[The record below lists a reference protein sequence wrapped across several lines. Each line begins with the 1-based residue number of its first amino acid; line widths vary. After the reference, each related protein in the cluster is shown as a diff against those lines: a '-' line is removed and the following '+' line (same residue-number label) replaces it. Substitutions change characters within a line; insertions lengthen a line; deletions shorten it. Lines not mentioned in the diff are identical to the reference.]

1 MYLTQGLH
9 RSLQQNPDRTAT
21 SFRGR
26 RRTFRELADRVARLA
41 AALRELGMA
50 EGDRVGMLA
59 LNSDRYLEYVMGV
72 WWGGGVLNPVNIRW
86 SAAEIAWSLDD
97 CETRILIVDDHFV
110 ETGAEL
116 GQLVRTAPV
125 LIHAGEG
132 VTPPGMLSFEA
143 LIAAAAPMPDT
154 GRGGADLACV
164 MYTGGTTGFPKGVMQ
179 THLNMW
185 ASSLMRIAESAP
197 LPDTAVLHA
206 APFFHVAGL
215 GRALVQFIAGES
227 HVIIPAFDAGEVLKA
242 IHDEAVSEA
251 LLVPT
256 MIQAVLNHPDFG
268 RTDLSRFRRLTYG
281 ASPISESLLD
291 RVIDCLPGVELAH
304 SYGMTEACPSISVNS
319 PANHSEAGRKSGLA
333 RSIGRGLP
341 GLMVKVVDA
350 DGAEVP
356 RGTVGEIVVRG
367 ANVMAGYWKR
377 PEETAQALR
386 DGWLHTGDGAYM
398 DTQGYLYIVDRI
410 KDMIVSGGENVYSAE
425 VESAIVRHPAVAACA
440 VIGIP
445 HQTWGE
451 AVHAVVV
458 CKPGTELTEDEIRA
472 HCRQFI
478 AGYKCPK
485 TVEFRDQLPLSGA
498 GKVLK
503 REIRAPYWAGKL
515 RAVN

>member
-9 RSLQQNPDRTAT
+9 RSIQQNPDRVAI
-21 SFRGR
+21 SFKGR
-26 RRTFRELADRVARLA
+26 RRTFREFADRVARLA
-41 AALRELGMA
+41 AALRGMGMTA
-50 EGDRVGMLA
+50 DDRVGMLA

-86 SAAEIAWSLDD
+86 SAAEIAYSLND
-97 CETRILIVDDHFV
+97 CDTRILIVDDHFV
-110 ETGAEL
+110 DIAREVCAL
-116 GQLVRTAPV
+116 ARSAPI
-125 LIHAGEG
+125 LIHAGDG
-132 VTPPGMLSFEA
+132 AAPPGMLSFDA
-143 LIAAAAPMPDT
+143 LIAAAAPMPDA
-154 GRGGADLACV
+154 GRGGADLACI

-179 THLNMW
+179 THLNIW
-185 ASSLMRIAESAP
+185 SSCIMRIAESAP
-197 LPDTAVLHA
+197 LPHSAVLHA

-227 HVIIPAFDAGEVLKA
+227 HVVIAAFDAGEVLKA
-242 IHDEAVSEA
+242 IGEERVSDT

-256 MIQAVLNHPDFG
+256 MIQAVLNHADFA
-268 RTDLSRFRRLTYG
+268 RTDLSSLKRLTYG
-281 ASPISESLLD
+281 ASPIPETLLD
-291 RVIDCLPGVELAH
+291 RLIEALPGIQLAH
-304 SYGMTEACPSISVNS
+304 SYGMTEACPSISANS
-319 PANHSEAGRKSGLA
+319 PSNHDEAGRKSGLY

-341 GLMVKVVDA
+341 GLMVKVVDG
-350 DGAEVP
+350 DGEEVP

-367 ANVMAGYWKR
+367 PNVMAGYWKK
-377 PEETAQALR
+377 PEDTAQAIR

-398 DTQGYLYIVDRI
+398 DAQGYLYIVDRI

-425 VESAIVRHPAVAACA
+425 VESVIARHPAVAACA

-445 HQTWGE
+445 HDTWGE

-458 CKPGTELTEDEIRA
+458 CKPGATPGEEEIRE

-485 TVEFRDQLPLSGA
+485 SLEFRAQLPLSSA

-503 REIRAPYWAGKL
+503 REIRAPYWAGRA